1 MANLITDPLGMNVAY
16 RMPIKLNGKRYYWP
30 FKNILDYGLAFELWV
45 NPSYAFDNPSPSKVR
60 HIIDIGTNNGMSALY
75 FRSMFPNATIHCVEP
90 NAKCAAQ
97 INELSDV
104 IGNIFVHEKVVT
116 DCDKT
121 KDFFI
126 DPKSSVSSSVIRRN
140 NRQQT
145 HRIDSVRLDT
155 LIDSLHGA
163 HVDILKF
170 DIEGSESLV
179 FSRDVNF
186 RRIKTIVG
194 ELHYD
199 LCDAGSIK
207 TLFAENYDFVYEI
220 DLAENR
226 TLILATSD
234 PEVRFISED

>member
-1 MANLITDPLGMNVAY
+1 M
-16 RMPIKLNGKRYYWP
+16 
-30 FKNILDYGLAFELWV
+30 LDYGLAFELWV
-45 NPSYAFDNPSPSKVR
+45 NPSYAFENPSPSEVR

-97 INELSDV
+97 INGLSDV
-104 IGNIFVHEKVVT
+104 IGNIFVHQKVVA
-116 DCDKT
+116 DSDET
-121 KDFFI
+121 KEFFV

-140 NRQQT
+140 LRQQS
-145 HRIDSVRLDT
+145 HRIDSIRLDT

-179 FSRDVNF
+179 FSKGVDF

-199 LCDAGSIK
+199 LCDASAIK

-226 TLILATSD
+226 SLILATSD
-234 PEVRFISED
+234 PEVRFISEG